1 MRTTINLKKEKRMIK
16 TKANKKFDIDLKYGQ
31 VREKQ
36 VSNIFAN
43 KKIEI
48 KTERD
53 WWFKTGNIALE
64 YECNGKPSGINA
76 TTSDY
81 WIHILAK
88 GKKNHCMLVF
98 EVSRLKK
105 IVKKYKDTHTRMV
118 GDRNASKCV
127 ILPIKKLFDKETIDV
142 ETN

>member
-1 MRTTINLKKEKRMIK
+1 MV
-16 TKANKKFDIDLKYGQ
+16 ANKKFDIDLKYGQ
-31 VREKQ
+31 LREKK
-36 VSNIFAN
+36 VHDIFSN
-43 KKIEI
+43 KKIEV

-76 TTSDY
+76 TESDY

-88 GKKNHCMLVF
+88 GNKNHCMLVF
-98 EVSRLKK
+98 EVKELKK
-105 IVKKYKDTHTRMV
+105 IVKKYKEQYTRMV

-127 ILPIKKLFDKETIDV
+127 ILPIRKLFDLEV
-142 ETN
+142 N

>member
-1 MRTTINLKKEKRMIK
+1 MV
-16 TKANKKFDIDLKYGQ
+16 ANKKFDIDLKYGQ
-31 VREKQ
+31 LREKQ
-36 VSNIFAN
+36 VHDIFSN
-43 KKIEI
+43 KKIEV

-76 TTSDY
+76 TESDY

-88 GKKNHCMLVF
+88 GNKNHCMLVF
-98 EVSRLKK
+98 EVKELKK
-105 IVKKYKDTHTRMV
+105 IVKKYKEQYTRMV

-127 ILPIKKLFDKETIDV
+127 ILPIRKLFDV

>member
-1 MRTTINLKKEKRMIK
+1 MQ
-16 TKANKKFDIDLKYGQ
+16 TKINKKFDIDLKYGQ

-53 WWFKTGNIALE
+53 WWDKTGNIALE
-64 YECNGKPSGINA
+64 YECNGKPSGISA

-88 GKKNHCMLVF
+88 GKKNHCMIVF
-98 EVSRLKK
+98 EISRLKK
-105 IVKKYKDTHTRMV
+105 IVNQYKETHTRMV

-127 ILPIKKLFDKETIDV
+127 LLPIKKLFDKEIICLD
-142 ETN
+142 

>member
-1 MRTTINLKKEKRMIK
+1 MV
-16 TKANKKFDIDLKYGQ
+16 ANKKFDIDLKYGQ
-31 VREKQ
+31 LREKK
-36 VSNIFAN
+36 VHDIFSN
-43 KKIEI
+43 KKIEV

-76 TTSDY
+76 TESDY

-88 GKKNHCMLVF
+88 GNKNHCMLVF
-98 EVSRLKK
+98 EVKELKK
-105 IVKKYKDTHTRMV
+105 IVKKYKEQYTRMV

-127 ILPIKKLFDKETIDV
+127 ILPISELFTKQAI
-142 ETN
+142 NL

>member
-1 MRTTINLKKEKRMIK
+1 MPINFLKN
-16 TKANKKFDIDLKYGQ
+16 NKKFDIDLKYGQ

-43 KKIEI
+43 KIIEV

-53 WWFKTGNIALE
+53 WWEKTGNIALE
-64 YECNGKPSGINA
+64 YECNGKPSGISA
-76 TTSDY
+76 TQSDY

-88 GKKNHCMLVF
+88 GNKNHCMLVF

-105 IVKKYKDTHTRMV
+105 IIDKYKDTHTRMV
-118 GDRNASKCV
+118 GDGGRSKCV
-127 ILPIKKLFDKETIDV
+127 ILPIKKLFDKETICLD
-142 ETN
+142 

>member
-1 MRTTINLKKEKRMIK
+1 MT
-16 TKANKKFDIDLKYGQ
+16 ANKKFDIDLKYGQ
-31 VREKQ
+31 LREKK
-36 VSNIFAN
+36 VLDIFSN
-43 KKIEI
+43 KKIEV

-76 TTSDY
+76 TESDY
-81 WIHILAK
+81 WIQILAK
-88 GKKNHCMLVF
+88 GNKNHCMLVF
-98 EVSRLKK
+98 EVKELKK
-105 IVKKYKDTHTRMV
+105 IVKKYKEQYTRMV

-127 ILPIKKLFDKETIDV
+127 ILPIRKLFDV

>member
-1 MRTTINLKKEKRMIK
+1 MK

-31 VREKQ
+31 IREEMLSSMFKD
-36 VSNIFAN
+36 

-53 WWFKTGNIALE
+53 WLFKTGNIALE

-81 WIHILAK
+81 WIQILAK
-88 GKKNHCMLVF
+88 GDVNHCMLIF
-98 EVSRLKK
+98 EVDKLKK
-105 IVKKYKDTHTRMV
+105 IVGEYKQKYTRMV

-127 ILPIKKLFDKETIDV
+127 ILPISELFTKQAI
-142 ETN
+142 NL

>member
-1 MRTTINLKKEKRMIK
+1 MQ
-16 TKANKKFDIDLKYGQ
+16 TKINKKFDIALKYGQ

-43 KKIEI
+43 KKIEV

-53 WWFKTGNIALE
+53 WWDKTGNIALE

-88 GKKNHCMLVF
+88 GKKNHCMIVF

-105 IVKKYKDTHTRMV
+105 IVNQYKETHTRMV

-127 ILPIKKLFDKETIDV
+127 LLPIKKLFDKEIICLD
-142 ETN
+142 

>member
-1 MRTTINLKKEKRMIK
+1 MK

-31 VREKQ
+31 IREDM
-36 VSNIFAN
+36 VSSMFKD

-81 WIHILAK
+81 WIQILAK
-88 GKKNHCMLVF
+88 GDVNHCMLIF
-98 EVSRLKK
+98 EVDKLKK
-105 IVKKYKDTHTRMV
+105 IVGEYKQKYTRMV
-118 GDRNASKCV
+118 GDRYASKCG
-127 ILPIKKLFDKETIDV
+127 ILPISELFTKQAI
-142 ETN
+142 NL

>member
-1 MRTTINLKKEKRMIK
+1 MT
-16 TKANKKFDIDLKYGQ
+16 ANKKFDIDLKYGQ
-31 VREKQ
+31 LREKK
-36 VSNIFAN
+36 VHDIFSN
-43 KKIEI
+43 KKIEV

-76 TTSDY
+76 TESDY

-88 GKKNHCMLVF
+88 GNKNHCMLVF
-98 EVSRLKK
+98 EVKELKK
-105 IVKKYKDTHTRMV
+105 IVKKYKEQYTRMV

-127 ILPIKKLFDKETIDV
+127 ILPIRKLFDV